1 MSIIVRRISLGK
13 WKDYSETASK
23 ESLWDRMLHRKQ
35 VKYNAP
41 ADAIT
46 QCLKSTNNELSVWVV
61 DSETQIDYA
70 LLAMALGTTTSDIS
84 TLHYILIDESELK
97 EAGLKFEQSLDDA
110 DTAVPNLKCLH
121 NDLKQIHYN
130 ELGKLQDIIVEHVKK
145 NKQKR
150 RTAGELK
157 KLIEKAIDN
166 GWIDYDMLDAKYL
179 ENLKKYFKT
188 KQFVYKPDA
197 KIDGMSNLN
206 FKQ

>member
-1 MSIIVRRISLGK
+1 MSIIVRRINLGK
-13 WKDYSETASK
+13 WKDYSETAPK
-23 ESLWDRMLHRKQ
+23 RSLWERIWHRKQ

-61 DSETQIDYA
+61 ENEKQIDYA
-70 LLAMALGTTTSDIS
+70 LLAMALGTSTSDIS
-84 TLHYILIDESELK
+84 TLHYILINESELE
-97 EAGLKFEQSLDDA
+97 EASLQFKQSLDDA
-110 DTAVPNLKCLH
+110 DTAVPKLKCLH

-130 ELGKLQDIIVEHVKK
+130 ELGKLQDIIVEHVMK

-150 RTAGELK
+150 ITAGELK

-166 GWIDYDMLDAKYL
+166 GWIDYDMLDEKYM

-188 KQFVYKPDA
+188 KQFIYKPEA
-197 KIDGMSNLN
+197 EIEELTR
-206 FKQ
+206 